1 MESENVQEYLEAIYK
16 INEGGKSAETVELAK
31 MLNVTPP
38 SVTEM
43 LKRLTE
49 DGYVDY
55 KPYKG
60 AKLTERGLKVAL
72 KITRKHGIIELFLHN
87 VLKLK
92 REEAHQQACLI
103 EHSLGDKTEAALCRL
118 LGRPEKSLNDD
129 KPLPPCDL
137 QVSSCIEC
145 EESALNDI
153 HKRIRRP
160 KALTSLKRDQVGVV
174 AFIRGGRQGVKR
186 LSDLGLTV
194 GAQVTLL
201 NSAPFGGPIEIS
213 IRGSKLAIG
222 RGLAN
227 KVFVE
232 TNDSEQR

>member
-1 MESENVQEYLEAIYK
+1 MESENVQEYLEAIYS

-31 MLNVTPP
+31 MLNITPP

-43 LKRLTE
+43 LKRLTKE
-49 DGYVDY
+49 GYVDY

-60 AKLTERGLKVAL
+60 AKLTESGLRVAL
-72 KITRKHGIIELFLHN
+72 KITRKHGIIERFLHD

-92 REEAHQQACLI
+92 REEAHQQACLM
-103 EHSLGDKTEAALCRL
+103 EHSLGDKAEAALCRL
-118 LGRPEKSLNDD
+118 LGRPEKRLNDD
-129 KPLPPCDL
+129 KQLPPCDIH
-137 QVSSCIEC
+137 VSNCIEC
-145 EESALNDI
+145 EEMALNDI
-153 HKRIRRP
+153 KKRIRRP
-160 KALTSLKRDQVGVV
+160 KAITSLKRDQVGVI

-194 GAQVTLL
+194 GTQVTLL

-213 IRGSKLAIG
+213 VRGSKLAIG

-232 TNDSEQR
+232 TIDDL